1 MKSSDIPDA
10 VVEAALEAQWPGTDC
25 IYSESH
31 ESAEAG
37 MRAALSAV
45 LPSIDS
51 ERGDGTPETITYR
64 GHHFDR
70 RETVDALTGLLA
82 DARRASDVLKA
93 AEQEC
98 WSIKCESYPTG
109 GDDADVGWEV
119 ISHWQAKP
127 HERVEGRGKTPMAAI
142 IAAMAAK
149 SSTQDDDDDPPEE
162 DAGECTCGED
172 TCVCEQPQ
180 G

>member
-1 MKSSDIPDA
+1 MRACDIPDEL
-10 VVEAALEAQWPGTDC
+10 VQEALEAQWPGTDC
-25 IYSESH
+25 IYSENH

-37 MRAALSAV
+37 MRAALSV
-45 LPSIDS
+45 GMPSVGS
-51 ERGDGTPETITYR
+51 VRGDGTPETITYQ

-82 DARRASDVLKA
+82 DARRVVDAVKA
-93 AEQEC
+93 VEQEC

-127 HERVEGRGKTPMAAI
+127 HDRVEGRGKTPMAAI
-142 IAAMAAK
+142 TDAMAAK
-149 SSTQDDDDDPPEE
+149 SSTQDDDDPPEE

-180 G
+180 D